1 MDVIEE
7 ENGLIFGLED
17 GIIRTT
23 KDEDIMDNNSFVP
36 ITENSSECHSSLLF
50 NA

>member
-1 MDVIEE
+1 MDMIEG
-7 ENGLIFGLED
+7 ENDQIFGLEE

-23 KDEDIMDNNSFVP
+23 KEEDIMDNNSFVS
-36 ITENSSECHSSLLF
+36 ITENSSKCHSSLLF